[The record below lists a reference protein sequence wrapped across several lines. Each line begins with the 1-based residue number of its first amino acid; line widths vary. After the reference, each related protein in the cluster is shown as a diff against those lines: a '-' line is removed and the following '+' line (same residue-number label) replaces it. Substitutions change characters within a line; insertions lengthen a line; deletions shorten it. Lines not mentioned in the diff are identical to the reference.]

1 MIICDL
7 VLPNVTLEPSN
18 VRKNNDIT
26 KYDKSIIKCDIGTT
40 QCDVVIAQCD
50 NKTIKYEKKIRVLL
64 NVTKI

>member
-1 MIICDL
+1 MW
-7 VLPNVTLEPSN
+7 E
-18 VRKNNDIT
+18 KNNGIRKCDRNTIR
-26 KYDKSIIKCDIGTT
+26 CDIGTT